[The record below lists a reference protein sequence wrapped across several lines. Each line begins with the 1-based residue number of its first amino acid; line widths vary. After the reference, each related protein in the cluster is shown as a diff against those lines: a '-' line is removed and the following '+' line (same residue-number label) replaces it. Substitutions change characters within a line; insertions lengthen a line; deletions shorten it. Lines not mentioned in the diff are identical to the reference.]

1 MERESGEAKEEVRG
15 RKVARV
21 RKIENKRERE
31 REKNERENT
40 SARARPVTRNTR
52 HGNSGTIL

>member
-21 RKIENKRERE
+21 RKIESKRDRRMRERI
-31 REKNERENT
+31 R
-40 SARARPVTRNTR
+40 ARARPVTRNTR